1 MLQLVLFIS
10 LGVASGVHLIR
21 NQNPIRDHYIIRLNA
36 NVNLHQHL
44 EELQNALGNEM
55 QIQYVYEN
63 LGQELGY
70 SSKLTPRALEI
81 LLQIDS
87 IKYVEEDQIAM
98 HADCKT
104 QKNTGLWGLLRSSNR
119 NYTDGYDSQDRYQY
133 DYTTSKTGLGVDA
146 YILDTGIY
154 CEHEEF
160 TKKADGTCSFGYSSV
175 KDGSGNIDESDGNG
189 HGTHVAG
196 TVGGIHYGVAK
207 ECNLIAVKVLDDNG
221 YGPWSGV
228 ISGIDWVIGQV
239 NANKKPSVANLS
251 LGGSKSQSVNDA
263 VNALVAAGCSC
274 FVAAGNN
281 AADACNYTPASAAD
295 AITVAAS
302 DRFNHRADYS
312 NYGECCDIVGPG
324 TDIYSAWI
332 SDPTSSK
339 ELSGT
344 SQATPHVCG
353 TAAKFLSA
361 NHSLTPNEIRAKL
374 IAEASVNELDELLG
388 TPNLMVYGSAQCEN
402 NGKSEEAEISN
413 LTIGLITAG
422 SALLISMG
430 LFFGLLRYWKKAPP
444 NEKESDQTSI
454 VIESPLAPSV

>member
-1 MLQLVLFIS
+1 
-10 LGVASGVHLIR
+10 
-21 NQNPIRDHYIIRLNA
+21 LNA

-104 QKNTGLWGLLRSSNR
+104 QYNCLWGLLRSSNR

-196 TVGGIHYGVAK
+196 TVGGIDYGVAK

-221 YGPWSGV
+221 YGPFSGV
-228 ISGIDWVIGQV
+228 ISGIDW
-239 NANKKPSVANLS
+239 
-251 LGGSKSQSVNDA
+251 
-263 VNALVAAGCSC
+263 
-274 FVAAGNN
+274 
-281 AADACNYTPASAAD
+281 
-295 AITVAAS
+295 
-302 DRFNHRADYS
+302 
-312 NYGECCDIVGPG
+312 
-324 TDIYSAWI
+324 
-332 SDPTSSK
+332 
-339 ELSGT
+339 
-344 SQATPHVCG
+344 
-353 TAAKFLSA
+353 
-361 NHSLTPNEIRAKL
+361 
-374 IAEASVNELDELLG
+374 
-388 TPNLMVYGSAQCEN
+388 
-402 NGKSEEAEISN
+402 
-413 LTIGLITAG
+413 
-422 SALLISMG
+422 
-430 LFFGLLRYWKKAPP
+430 
-444 NEKESDQTSI
+444 
-454 VIESPLAPSV
+454 